1 MFRNNLYHSLL
12 LICFLMSLLFVS
24 CEKEEAVS
32 DEQAAKIAVK
42 DIMNSWYFW
51 NDKIPEVN
59 INDYQNVYKLL
70 DAMRYTEKDV
80 WSFIQP
86 WDKFIQLFEQGEYEG
101 YGFGFKPDAAGNLFI
116 TFVFKDSPLYEKGVG
131 RGWQIIGLDGQVVN
145 DIEQASDLLAQASQ
159 NDFSFIMPSGDTVD
173 YTFQKKII
181 KQNTVLHHEIID
193 TLNTSIGY
201 MVLQSFITPTYKEVD
216 NVFQQFSDEEIDELI
231 LDLRYNGG
239 GDASA
244 ASYLASSIIK
254 KEKEGELF
262 IRYLYNDN
270 KQSKNVD
277 INFEGTNYSLGLNR
291 LVVITMEG
299 TASASEMIV
308 KGLEPYID
316 VKLVGQQTYGKPVG
330 MNVFDLQDYGYA
342 FAPVTFKIVNK
353 NDNGD
358 YYDGIPVDATVNDN
372 IKRKFGD
379 RQEDCLQESIY
390 YLLNGSFSGK
400 SYKNMP
406 AGYEIP
412 YKGFKLILQAE

>member
-1 MFRNNLYHSLL
+1 MFCLL
-12 LICFLMSLLFVS
+12 TSLLFLTFS
-24 CEKEEAVS
+24 CKKEEAVS
-32 DEQAAKIAVK
+32 DEQAAKIVVK

-59 INDYQNVYKLL
+59 VKDYQNVYKLL
-70 DAMRYTEKDV
+70 EAMRYAEKDA

-86 WDKFIQLFEQGEYEG
+86 WDSFIQLFEQGEYEG
-101 YGFGFKPDAAGNLFI
+101 YGFGFKPDAEGDVFI
-116 TFVFKDSPLYEKGVG
+116 TFVFKDSPLFEKGVG
-131 RGWQIIGLDGQVVN
+131 RGWQIIGIDGQVVN
-145 DIEQASDLLAQASQ
+145 DIEQASGLLAESSQ
-159 NDFSFIMPSGDTVD
+159 NDFIFIKPSGDTVLH
-173 YTFQKKII
+173 TFQKKTI
-181 KQNTVLHHEIID
+181 KQNTVLHHEVID
-193 TLNTSIGY
+193 TLNTRIGY
-201 MVLQSFITPTYKEVD
+201 MVLQSFITPTFEEVD
-216 NVFQQFSDEEIDELI
+216 NVFQQFSAEGIDEMI

-244 ASYLASSIIK
+244 ASYLASSIIE

-262 IRYLYNDN
+262 IRYLYNDD

-299 TASASEMIV
+299 TASASEMII

-316 VKLVGQQTYGKPVG
+316 VKLVGHNTHGKPVG

-353 NDNGD
+353 NDDGD
-358 YYDGIPVDATVNDN
+358 YFDGIPVDASINDDV
-372 IKRKFGD
+372 IKKFGD
-379 RQEDCLQESIY
+379 REEDCLQESIY

-400 SYKNMP
+400 SYKNIP
-406 AGYEIP
+406 VRYEIP